1 MVSRP
6 AVGRGFGVGHVGPAS
21 PKARRVLV
29 QSNGGHGGALRIYN
43 GKGPQG
49 VGRRETHLVSRSAG
63 DPRLKHSYPRNE
75 RRNMLR
81 RNLVGILVLVLVG
94 TVAVGAQVKESQRTP
109 IKPINQPS
117 VVDINAAAEADIV
130 SIGIERTAAKKIV
143 EGRPWRSK
151 RDLVTKQVLTKE
163 QYEKFKNSLIAKQS
177 KKS

>member
-1 MVSRP
+1 M
-6 AVGRGFGVGHVGPAS
+6 AA
-21 PKARRVLV
+21 A
-29 QSNGGHGGALRIYN
+29 GALCVFIT

-49 VGRRETHLVSRSAG
+49 VGRLQTRTQ
-63 DPRLKHSYPRNE
+63 PKKE

-81 RNLVGILVLVLVG
+81 RKLVGILVLVLVG
-94 TVAVGAQVKESQRTP
+94 TVAVGAQVKEAKRTP
-109 IKPINQPS
+109 IKPINQS
-117 VVDINAAAEADIV
+117 LVDINNAPEADIV

-163 QYEKFKNSLIAKQS
+163 QYEKFKNSLVAKQS